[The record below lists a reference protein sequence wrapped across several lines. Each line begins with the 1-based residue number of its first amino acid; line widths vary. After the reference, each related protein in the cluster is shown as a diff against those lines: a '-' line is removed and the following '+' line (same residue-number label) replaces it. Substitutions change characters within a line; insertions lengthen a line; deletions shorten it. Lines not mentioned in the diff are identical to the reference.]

1 MTELVGLPLDELK
14 DDVISMRGLQ
24 RRIMPA
30 ASETVV
36 FDDYDIYGRTVP
48 LAIVG
53 GDFYDFVELERKFG
67 IKNRF
72 GIIIADAS
80 GHGLS
85 AAMLIRDFNTAIY
98 TGISFQSHYEKETT
112 PLLFNEIN
120 KRMYNSSQPNQ
131 FISAFYGELH
141 LDGLFKYINAG
152 HLAPIV
158 LKGNNEIIELNEG
171 GPVLGAVYDF
181 GGEYRVGS
189 INVAPEDVL
198 TLFTDGIVEATNRK
212 GEEFGLHRLVETI
225 ARNRKRSSRQI
236 FSAIVN
242 RVKRFR
248 SEISDDLTLIVV
260 KHGGRLKRSKLK
272 KA

>member
-1 MTELVGLPLDELK
+1 MTKTGKLTKLVGLPLEELR
-14 DDVISMRGLQ
+14 DDVISMRELQ
-24 RRIMPA
+24 RRIMPR

-36 FDDYDIYGRTVP
+36 FNDFDIYGRTVP

-53 GDFYDFVELERKFG
+53 GDFYDFVELEKRFG

-98 TGISFQSHYEKETT
+98 TGISFQSYYERETT
-112 PLLFNEIN
+112 PLLFTKIN
-120 KRMYNSSQPNQ
+120 KRMYSSSQPNQ

-152 HLAPIV
+152 HPAPIV
-158 LKGNNEIIELNEG
+158 LKRNGEIVELNHG

-181 GGEYRVGS
+181 GADYQVGT
-189 INVAPEDVL
+189 VHVKPGDVL
-198 TLFTDGIVEATNRK
+198 ALFTDGIIEATNRK
-212 GEEFGLHRLVETI
+212 GEEFGFHRLVETI
-225 ARNRKRSSRQI
+225 ARNHERTSQQI

-242 RVKRFR
+242 RIRRFR

-260 KHGGRLKRSKLK
+260 KPARRAG
-272 KA
+272 

>member
-1 MTELVGLPLDELK
+1 
-14 DDVISMRGLQ
+14 MRELQ
-24 RRIMPA
+24 RKIMPP
-30 ASETVV
+30 ASETVI

-53 GDFYDFVELERKFG
+53 GDFYDFDEPEKKFR

-72 GIIIADAS
+72 GIIIADGS

-85 AAMLIRDFNTAIY
+85 AAMLIRDFNTGIY
-98 TGISFQSHYEKETT
+98 TGISFQSYYEKETT
-112 PLLFNEIN
+112 PLLFNKIN
-120 KRMYNSSQPNQ
+120 KRMYNSSQANQ

-158 LKGNNEIIELNEG
+158 LKGNNEIIEVKQG

-181 GGEYRVGS
+181 GGEYQVGS
-189 INVAPEDVL
+189 VNVEPEDVL
-198 TLFTDGIVEATNRK
+198 ALFTDGVVEATNRK
-212 GEEFGLHRLVETI
+212 GEEFGLDRVLETI
-225 ARNRKRSSRQI
+225 ARNRKGSSRQI

-260 KHGGRLKRSKLK
+260 KHGRGWKRSGLK
-272 KA
+272 NHTIKDRTQF